1 MNTNSAL
8 FLMMTL
14 LGIVVWILILELEG
28 DNYV

>member
-28 DNYV
+28 DNHV